1 MNDTMDL
8 RQYINIGLK
17 WWWLL
22 LLLAVTGAGVGYGLA
37 AREAPVYQAYTTMMV
52 GQSIQSAQVSAGD
65 LMLSERLAQTYAE
78 IAKQQIVLQK
88 VIDTLQLP
96 YSWQG
101 LSSRVTLATVRD
113 TQLLR
118 ITAEAGSPEEARI
131 IADEVA
137 NQLVLL
143 SPTNLQA
150 REQTETQRFV
160 RERMAA
166 LEAKIEAGQA
176 RLTSLQAQLNE
187 PLSVEQA
194 SQVQA
199 EIDTL
204 EGLLNEWDSNYTPLV
219 TVIEGNKSPNFLAV
233 IQPAEANPV
242 PVRPQPTRSGLMG
255 AVAGL
260 LVAAGIAFLIE
271 YLDDRIKTPDDLSQT
286 LGLTSLGV
294 INYIKGKERA
304 DRLVAAHDVF
314 SPVAEAYRMIRS
326 NIQFMAVDRPLKR
339 IVITSA
345 APEEGKST
353 TVANLGIVLA
363 QAGFRTVIIDADL
376 RRPTQHEIF
385 QIPENSLLHGGLTEL
400 ICTPKAQPA
409 HYVRKTGVDN
419 LGLITSG
426 NLPPNPSE
434 LLGSRRMRQVLDS
447 LSAVVDIIL
456 IDSPPAALVTD
467 AVVLST
473 QSDGVLLVTWANQ
486 TKLGVARQALANL
499 QQANAPLLGAVLNRV
514 TSKRSGYYYYNYY
527 GHYKPKRP
535 TANGTPAKAQA
546 EAKEAATWLPFG
558 QK

>member
-1 MNDTMDL
+1 MDL

-22 LLLAVTGAGVGYGLA
+22 LLLAVTGTGVGYGLA
-37 AREAPVYQAYTTMMV
+37 IRQAPVYQAFTTIMV
-52 GQSIQSAQVSAGD
+52 GQSIQSAQVSSGD
-65 LMLSERLAQTYAE
+65 LWLSEQLARTYAE
-78 IAKQQIVLQK
+78 IAKQQIVMQK

-96 YSWQG
+96 DSWQA
-101 LSSRVTLATVRD
+101 LSGRVTLATVRD
-113 TQLLR
+113 TQLLQ
-118 ITAEAGSPEEARI
+118 ITAEAGSPEAARD

-137 NQLVLL
+137 NQLILL

-150 REQTETQRFV
+150 REQTETERFV
-160 RERMAA
+160 QQRIAE
-166 LEAKIEAGQA
+166 LQGKIEAGQS
-176 RLTSLQAQLNE
+176 RLTSLQEQLNQ

-194 SQVQA
+194 SEVQA
-199 EIDTL
+199 EIDNLETL
-204 EGLLNEWDSNYTPLV
+204 INEWESNHTQLL
-219 TVIEGNKSPNFLAV
+219 TINGDEKTPNFLAI
-233 IQPAEANPV
+233 IQPAEANPT
-242 PVRPQPTRSGLMG
+242 PVRPRPTRNGLLG
-255 AVAGL
+255 GVASL

-271 YLDDRIKTPDDLSQT
+271 YLDDRIKSPEDLSQA

-294 INYIKGKERA
+294 ITYIKGKERA

-363 QAGFRTVIIDADL
+363 QAGFRTVIVDADL

-385 QIPENSLLHGGLTEL
+385 QVPENSLLHGGLTEL
-400 ICTPKAQPA
+400 ICTAQAQPA
-409 HYVRKTGVDN
+409 HYVRKTGIAN

-434 LLGSRRMRQVLDS
+434 LLGSRRMRQVLES
-447 LSAVVDIIL
+447 LSAVVDIVL

-473 QSDGVLLVTWANQ
+473 QSDGVILVTWANQ
-486 TKLGVARQALANL
+486 TKLGVARQALLNF

-527 GHYKPKRP
+527 GHSQPRRP
-535 TANGTPAKAQA
+535 TVNGTASKAQA
-546 EAKEAATWLPFG
+546 ETKETSTSWLPFSL
-558 QK
+558 K